1 MPALTFMPAEKKHAA
16 DLAALC
22 DIASHGRNATFW
34 QRAVDQG
41 QSTSV
46 FEIGRQGMLIP
57 GHDLSLEHASVALV
71 ENEVVGA
78 VLGQARAKDYGD
90 SIDFEQ
96 FSTEMH
102 SELELKAL
110 TGGTWYLAVLAIYR
124 EYQRFGYG
132 QQLMKEAAKRA
143 RAAKQRKMSLI
154 VAQSNEPAVKLYSK
168 MGFRL
173 VETRPATAA
182 NVSAGSTESA
192 AASRDH
198 WCLMRRVLTP

>member
-1 MPALTFMPAEKKHAA
+1 MPALTFMRAEKKHAA

-46 FEIGRQGMLIP
+46 FEIGRQGMLIS
-57 GHDLSLEHASVALV
+57 GHDLSLEHASVAMV
-71 ENEVVGA
+71 GDEVVGA
-78 VLGQARAKDYGD
+78 VLGQARSKDYGD
-90 SIDFEQ
+90 NIDFDQ
-96 FSTEMH
+96 FGTEMH

-110 TGGTWYLAVLAIYR
+110 TGGTWYLAVLAVYR

-143 RAAKQRKMSLI
+143 RAAKQRKMTLI
-154 VAQSNEPAVKLYSK
+154 VAQSNEPAVKLYTR
-168 MGFRL
+168 MGFRV
-173 VETRPATAA
+173 VETRPAGPVKTSTDPTDSTALVED
-182 NVSAGSTESA
+182 N
-192 AASRDH
+192 